1 MTVTDSQYRQKVCTA
16 RTAEEIFVETIAVK
30 TRILNDR
37 VLLEAARA
45 IGDRLIAG
53 YRAGARVFMCG
64 NGGSAADAQHFAAE
78 LTGHLIFDRPPL
90 GAEALHANSSHLTA
104 VANDYDYD
112 TVFARA
118 LEGSARPGDT
128 LFAISTSGNSM
139 SVLRAAKT
147 ARELGVTVVAMTGES
162 RNLTSFLFMRSP
174 NMSNTRF
181 SRLANRKADPY
192 AAIRK
197 MVAERAGHQWCLFLD
212 RDGVINRQVV
222 GDYVRNWRQ
231 FEWLPGAARALKKL
245 RAWAPYIVVV
255 TNQQGVGAGLMS
267 AVDVMVIHRH
277 LQMQL
282 ASDGVLIDGFQV
294 CPHHRSQRC
303 GCRKPRPG
311 LVLDWLGRH
320 PDSEPLLSIVV
331 GDSLSDLELAHN
343 VAAAAGACASVQIG
357 GASSG
362 GVADASFDSLWEF
375 AVAVGHARG
384 ERG

>member
-78 LTGHLIFDRPPL
+78 LTPPL

-162 RNLTSFLFMRSP
+162 
-174 NMSNTRF
+174 
-181 SRLANRKADPY
+181 
-192 AAIRK
+192 
-197 MVAERAGHQWCLFLD
+197 G
-212 RDGVINRQVV
+212 G
-222 GDYVRNWRQ
+222 
-231 FEWLPGAARALKKL
+231 
-245 RAWAPYIVVV
+245 
-255 TNQQGVGAGLMS
+255 
-267 AVDVMVIHRH
+267 
-277 LQMQL
+277 QL
-282 ASDGVLIDGFQV
+282 A
-294 CPHHRSQRC
+294 
-303 GCRKPRPG
+303 
-311 LVLDWLGRH
+311 
-320 PDSEPLLSIVV
+320 
-331 GDSLSDLELAHN
+331 
-343 VAAAAGACASVQIG
+343 
-357 GASSG
+357 
-362 GVADASFDSLWEF
+362 EF
-375 AVAVGHARG
+375 ADFLINVPSRDTGRIQESHIVFIHAISEHVEHALFAPRQ
-384 ERG
+384 